1 VAILSK
7 VYAICSN
14 SVCAE
19 GGTNVVLKEKDSY
32 DLHAWDSIGD
42 VQGAEI
48 PQE

>member
-32 DLHAWDSIGD
+32 DLHAWDTVKGGGFLADQD
-42 VQGAEI
+42 V
-48 PQE
+48 